1 MSSNFYNCDCTKSYM
16 PGVMIVENSD
26 KPLWLV
32 KKLLSSVNYE
42 VTFETDN
49 GFEAVEK
56 YPIIQPDL
64 VISDLTLSKSDGL
77 NVLKEIKKNHPDSIV
92 IIVSSLQGRKFD
104 ECQTSGASA
113 CFSTPISMKKFV
125 TLISGISATPKKDSK
140 VAPVLVDE

>member
-1 MSSNFYNCDCTKSYM
+1 M

-32 KKLLSSVNYE
+32 KKLLSSINYE
-42 VTFETDN
+42 VTFETYN

-92 IIVSSLQGRKFD
+92 IIVSSLQGRRNN
-104 ECQTSGASA
+104 
-113 CFSTPISMKKFV
+113 FV
-125 TLISGISATPKKDSK
+125 
-140 VAPVLVDE
+140 